1 MKIPATSDPYEILLN
16 HNLWAT
22 RELLSIARKLS
33 PEQFVQ
39 PFRIG
44 LAEKSGLHGL
54 LTHIIS
60 VMGRWSDRI
69 AGRPARI
76 PLEPAWGGYTGAVDA
91 KIRTPE
97 ELDAILETNHRHL
110 AALAP
115 AIRAEPGRIVRVDF
129 GSSPSTFTASAL
141 LLHVLTHGHY
151 HRAQAVNVLR
161 QLNVSGITEK
171 LPDLA
176 VITWQATTDLR
187 EQP

>member
-1 MKIPATSDPYEILLN
+1 MKIPSTCDPYDILLN

-22 RELLSIARKLS
+22 RELLRVARKLT
-33 PEQFVQ
+33 PEQFAQ
-39 PFRIG
+39 PFKIG

-60 VMGRWSDRI
+60 VMGRWADRI
-69 AGRPARI
+69 AGKPPRL

-91 KIRTPE
+91 KVRTPD
-97 ELDAILETNHRHL
+97 ELDAILDTNHRDL
-110 AALAP
+110 AALVP
-115 AIRAEPGRIVRVDF
+115 AIRADPGRVVRVDF
-129 GSSPSTFTASAL
+129 GVAPSAFTASAL

-161 QLNVSGITEK
+161 QLNIADVSDK

>member
-1 MKIPATSDPYEILLN
+1 MKIPATSDPYDILLE

-22 RELLSIARKLS
+22 RDLLVLARKLT

-39 PFRIG
+39 PFKIG

-69 AGRPARI
+69 AGRPPRL
-76 PLEPAWGGYTGAVDA
+76 PLEPAWAGYAGAVDA
-91 KIRTPE
+91 RIRTPE
-97 ELDAILETNHRHL
+97 ELDAILETNHRDL

-115 AIRAEPGRIVRVDF
+115 AIRAEPGRIVRIDF
-129 GSSPSTFTASAL
+129 GASQPVFTASAL
-141 LLHVLTHGHY
+141 LLHALTHGHY

-161 QLNVSGITEK
+161 QLHVAGVSDK

-176 VITWQATTDLR
+176 ITAWQTAADLR